1 MVLSESG
8 WIEKYN
14 ERREIRKKKR
24 RNERS
29 RYTSAVDDEFSDNLL
44 YRPGG
49 SSAMLRGV
57 VRSSCEPVAH
67 RGYLC
72 GERRISALVYG

>member
-14 ERREIRKKKR
+14 ERREIRKKGGEMKDR
-24 RNERS
+24 DIHLRLT
-29 RYTSAVDDEFSDNLL
+29 TSFSDNLL
-44 YRPGG
+44 YRLGG